1 MVGRLTDFAPMSPT
15 PRGHLLTEQRY
26 AGSADLDQR
35 SLAEILHIINQAD
48 QQVPIVVGQAIPAIT
63 VAAELILHQLVQ
75 GYRLFYLGAGT
86 SGRLGVLDAAECPP
100 TFSTDPTQV
109 QGVIAGG
116 ERALVQAVEGAEDD
130 REQAV
135 RDLQARGLQAGDVLC
150 GIAAGSTT
158 PYVLAG
164 LEYAR
169 RLGTPTIF
177 ITCNPEGAAFVS
189 VDQVIVLPVGPEILT
204 GSTRMKA
211 GTATKLVLN
220 MLSTTVMVKLGKV
233 YGNLM
238 VDLRATNT
246 KLWERGTRFVQ
257 YLTGLEFDA
266 ARALLVSAQ
275 GQVKTAAVMYH
286 RGVDLVT
293 AQQLLQASQGHLRAV
308 IGDVAIR

>member
-1 MVGRLTDFAPMSPT
+1 MLPELPMSLT
-15 PRGHLLTEQRY
+15 YRGHLLTEQRCP
-26 AGSADLDQR
+26 ASADLDQR
-35 SLAEILHIINQAD
+35 SWVEILHIINRED
-48 QQVPIVVGQAIPAIT
+48 QQVPVVVGQAIPAIAA
-63 VAAELILHQLVQ
+63 AAELIWRQLTQ
-75 GYRLFYLGAGT
+75 GYCLFYLGAGT

-100 TFSTDPTQV
+100 TFSTDPRQV

-116 ERALVQAVEGAEDD
+116 APALMQAVEGAEDD

-135 RDLQARGLQAGDVLC
+135 QDLQKRGFQTGDVLC

-169 RLGTPTIF
+169 RLGSPTIF
-177 ITCNPEGAAFVS
+177 ITCNSEGAQLID
-189 VDQVIVLPVGPEILT
+189 VDQVIVLPVGPEVLT

-220 MLSTTVMVKLGKV
+220 MLSTSVMVKLGKV

-238 VDLRATNT
+238 VDLRATNS

-257 YLTGLEFDA
+257 YLTGLELA
-266 ARALLVSAQ
+266 AAQELLRAAQ
-275 GQVKTAAVMYH
+275 GQVKTAVVMYH
-286 RGVDLVT
+286 RGVDLAT
-293 AQQLLQASQGHLRAV
+293 AQQLLQEAQGHLRRV
-308 IGDVAIR
+308 IGDVAIG

>member
-1 MVGRLTDFAPMSPT
+1 MLPELPMSLT
-15 PRGHLLTEQRY
+15 YRGHLLTEQRCP
-26 AGSADLDQR
+26 ASADLDQR
-35 SLAEILHIINQAD
+35 SLVEILHIINRED
-48 QQVPIVVGQAIPAIT
+48 QQVPVVVGQAIPAIAA
-63 VAAELILHQLVQ
+63 AAELIWRQLTQ
-75 GYRLFYLGAGT
+75 GHCLFYLGAGT

-100 TFSTDPTQV
+100 TFSTDPRQV

-116 ERALVQAVEGAEDD
+116 APALMQAVEGAEDD

-135 RDLQARGLQAGDVLC
+135 QDLQKRGFQTGDVLC

-169 RLGTPTIF
+169 RLGSPTIF
-177 ITCNPEGAAFVS
+177 ITCNPEGAQLID
-189 VDQVIVLPVGPEILT
+189 VDQVIVLPVGPEVLT

-220 MLSTTVMVKLGKV
+220 MLSTSVMVKLGKV

-238 VDLRATNT
+238 VDLRATNS

-257 YLTGLEFDA
+257 YLTGLELA
-266 ARALLVSAQ
+266 AAQELLRAAQ
-275 GQVKTAAVMYH
+275 GQVKTAVVMYH
-286 RGVDLVT
+286 RGVDFAT
-293 AQQLLQASQGHLRAV
+293 AQQLLQEAQGHLRRV
-308 IGDVAIR
+308 IGDVAIG

>member
-1 MVGRLTDFAPMSPT
+1 MAMTQ
-15 PRGHLLTEQRY
+15 RGHLLTEQRY
-26 AGSADLDQR
+26 AASADLDQR
-35 SLAEILHIINQAD
+35 SLAEILQIINQAD
-48 QQVPIVVGQAIPAIT
+48 QQVPVVVGQAIPAIT
-63 VAAELILHQLVQ
+63 ATAELIFEQLVQ
-75 GYRLFYLGAGT
+75 GYHLFYLGAGT

-100 TFSTDPTQV
+100 TFSADPTQV

-135 RDLQARGLQAGDVLC
+135 KDLQKRGFQTGDVLC

-169 RLGTPTIF
+169 SLGSPTIF
-177 ITCNPEGAAFVS
+177 ITCNPEGAKLIT
-189 VDQVIVLPVGPEILT
+189 VDQVIVLPVGAEILT

-211 GTATKLVLN
+211 ATATKLVLN
-220 MLSTTVMVKLGKV
+220 MLSTCVMVKLGKV

-238 VDLRATNT
+238 VDLRATNS

-257 YLTGLEFDA
+257 YLTGLESGA
-266 ARALLVSAQ
+266 ARELLVRAQ
-275 GQVKTAAVMYH
+275 GQVKTAVVMYQ
-286 RGVDLVT
+286 RDVDYPT
-293 AQQLLQASQGHLRAV
+293 AQQLLQQAQGYLRQV
-308 IGDVAIR
+308 IGDVAIG